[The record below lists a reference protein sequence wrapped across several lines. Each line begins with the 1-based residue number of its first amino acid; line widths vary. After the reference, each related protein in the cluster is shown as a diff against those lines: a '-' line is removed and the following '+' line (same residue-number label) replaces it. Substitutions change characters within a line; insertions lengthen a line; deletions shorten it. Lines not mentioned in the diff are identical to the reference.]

1 MANFCPNCGSALSSG
16 AKFCANCGSKISVS
30 KEEVKSSDNYSDL
43 LAAGAGLIAAVTGT
57 AQAQPAT
64 DVNNFYGFTS
74 NGLQEMTGSVDATNI
89 VAHVASRFGVDNIA
103 EYVDVVADGADEL
116 LDAAADAVG
125 DVAGEAAGSLIDSL
139 FDLI

>member
-1 MANFCPNCGSALSSG
+1 M
-16 AKFCANCGSKISVS
+16 
-30 KEEVKSSDNYSDL
+30 
-43 LAAGAGLIAAVTGT
+43 AAGAGLIAGAGLAAVTGT